1 MTAENPTAR
10 DDAMAQIARLRDRVD
25 ALMREKAL
33 PAMEN
38 LTAQAETSA
47 REAAA
52 WSREH
57 AESARGV
64 VRAQPLAA
72 VLIAAAV
79 GFVLGRAV
87 R

>member
-1 MTAENPTAR
+1 MTAENPIAD
-10 DDAMAQIARLRDRVD
+10 DDAMAQIARLRERVD
-25 ALMREKAL
+25 ALVREKAL

-38 LTAQAETSA
+38 LVAQGEATA
-47 REAAA
+47 REACA

-57 AESARGV
+57 AETARGV
-64 VRAQPLAA
+64 VRTQPLAA

-79 GFVLGRAV
+79 GFVLGRAA